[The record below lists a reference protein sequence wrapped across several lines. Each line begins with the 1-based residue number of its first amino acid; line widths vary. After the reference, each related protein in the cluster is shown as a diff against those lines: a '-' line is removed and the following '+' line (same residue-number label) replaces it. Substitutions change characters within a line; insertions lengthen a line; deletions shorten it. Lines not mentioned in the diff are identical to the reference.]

1 MASNQLP
8 EAAIGTRCI
17 HAGLMHDEFGS
28 ASPAIYQ
35 TSTFVFEN
43 TAQGSAR
50 FAGKEPGYIYSRMAN
65 PTNKMLE
72 DSVTALEQGYSS
84 MCCAT
89 GMGAVNVV
97 FLALLK
103 AGDHVVCGRSVYGCT
118 HAILENL
125 YPKFGVTCSFVDS
138 SSLEAIK
145 AAWTPNTRFLYVES
159 PANPSMDVADIA
171 ECAKFAHENKGYL
184 VVDNTFMS
192 PILQNPIK
200 LGADVVIHS
209 VTKFING
216 HSDLVGGMIT
226 AANKE
231 IYDTI
236 KPVYNVV
243 GVTMDP
249 HQAWMTLRGIR
260 TLKLRV
266 LAAQETAKVIAE
278 ILEKSPAVE
287 KVFYPG
293 LKSHPQFD
301 THNKQAAGPGSLI
314 SFIMKGGYDAGAALM
329 ENLKYFSLAV
339 SLGGVETLIQHPA
352 SMTHAC
358 VPREERIEA
367 GIMDGLIRLSVGC
380 EDVDDLAKDLKQ
392 ALAKVEAM

>member
-145 AAWTPNTRFLYVES
+145 AGMCRDYDGHQGWLSWINCF
-159 PANPSMDVADIA
+159 I
-171 ECAKFAHENKGYL
+171 F
-184 VVDNTFMS
+184 
-192 PILQNPIK
+192 PI
-200 LGADVVIHS
+200 VVIHLRS
-209 VTKFING
+209 LDPQ
-216 HSDLVGGMIT
+216 HSL
-226 AANKE
+226 
-231 IYDTI
+231 
-236 KPVYNVV
+236 P
-243 GVTMDP
+243 
-249 HQAWMTLRGIR
+249 LR
-260 TLKLRV
+260 RV
-266 LAAQETAKVIAE
+266 SRQPL
-278 ILEKSPAVE
+278 
-287 KVFYPG
+287 
-293 LKSHPQFD
+293 
-301 THNKQAAGPGSLI
+301 
-314 SFIMKGGYDAGAALM
+314 
-329 ENLKYFSLAV
+329 
-339 SLGGVETLIQHPA
+339 
-352 SMTHAC
+352 
-358 VPREERIEA
+358 
-367 GIMDGLIRLSVGC
+367 DGRC
-380 EDVDDLAKDLKQ
+380 
-392 ALAKVEAM
+392 